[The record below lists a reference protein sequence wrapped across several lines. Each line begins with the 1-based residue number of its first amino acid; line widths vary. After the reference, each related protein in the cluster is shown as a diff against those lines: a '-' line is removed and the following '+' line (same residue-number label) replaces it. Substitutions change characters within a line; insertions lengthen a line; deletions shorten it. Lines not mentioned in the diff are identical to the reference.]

1 MSISTLAPII
11 LFCYNRLEY
20 LTRTVEALQKNDLAS
35 ESELIIYCDGIKNPA
50 DAQ

>member
-20 LTRTVEALQKNDLAS
+20 LQDQNRIDMLLTRKKD
-35 ESELIIYCDGIKNPA
+35 
-50 DAQ
+50 